1 MDDLLIKV
9 FNKIALAY
17 EKDDIFFSVI
27 CLTDG
32 AYKVNLSID
41 GKYAYSI
48 NVFDSNVDHF
58 KLNECLKEFLVD
70 GCGNLWYIIND
81 DFYKEGL
88 YRTDSK
94 FSYKQIEHLDKLLRS
109 NVTNKLR
116 MLNKLRSLDNFSSIE
131 ELIIEMDLMGI

>member
-1 MDDLLIKV
+1 MNNLLIEA

-27 CLTDG
+27 CLIDG
-32 AYKVNLSID
+32 TYKVNLSID

-48 NVFDSNVDHF
+48 NIADSNINHF

-70 GCGNLWYIIND
+70 GRGNFWYMIND
-81 DFYKEGL
+81 DFYKDGL

-94 FSYKQIEHLDKLLRS
+94 FSYEQIEHLDKLLNS
-109 NVTNKLR
+109 SVTNKLR
-116 MLNKLRSLDNFSSIE
+116 AINKLKSLNNFSSIE
-131 ELIIEMDLMGI
+131 ELIIKMYLAGI